1 MSDDF
6 ELLED
11 FFNHMLGKTIIGV
24 GVFDEELVITLDDKS
39 IVTLF
44 SDDDISMNI
53 TKAN

>member
-1 MSDDF
+1 MNEF

-11 FFNHMLGKTIIGV
+11 FFNHMLNKTIVGV
-24 GVFDEELVITLDDKS
+24 GVIDDELVITLNDKS

-53 TKAN
+53 VKAN

>member
-1 MSDDF
+1 MDEF
-6 ELLED
+6 EQLED

-24 GVFDEELVITLDDKS
+24 GVLDDELVLTLNDKS
-39 IVTLF
+39 IVTFF

>member
-1 MSDDF
+1 MNEF

-24 GVFDEELVITLDDKS
+24 GVLDDELVITLNDKS
-39 IVTLF
+39 VVTLF

-53 TKAN
+53 VKAN